1 MNDSPQQVQEEPQA
15 QLDSGGH
22 NCIDGSDDS
31 VIPGSVSDMGQNHLP
46 DTSCPVISG
55 IPEMPL
61 ASDVEETRDLC
72 TDSGIQPTSMATPT
86 PMLTPSTPEKYL
98 LRDR

>member
-22 NCIDGSDDS
+22 NCIDGSDNS
-31 VIPGSVSDMGQNHLP
+31 V
-46 DTSCPVISG
+46 SCPVISG

-72 TDSGIQPTSMATPT
+72 THSGIQPTSMATPT